1 VWSSRIRPIRAAQ
14 RRSRV
19 DLTQEQVEAAEA
31 CGCALLPATEAQIAL
46 LSMQRRVFRI
56 DGSPFVATRDGGSF
70 FETRGTLTL
79 LIEGHGHTAAARSG
93 LHASGKK
100 AVGPIGMEAHLR
112 RTRCR
117 SGGCGSFPLRGLW
130 AGRTASPR

>member
-1 VWSSRIRPIRAAQ
+1 MHKSPVPNAVKLGQKTGRGGRQRAGA
-14 RRSRV
+14 
-19 DLTQEQVEAAEA
+19 
-31 CGCALLPATEAQIAL
+31 
-46 LSMQRRVFRI
+46 
-56 DGSPFVATRDGGSF
+56 GGS
-70 FETRGTLTL
+70 
-79 LIEGHGHTAAARSG
+79 HVHTAAARSG

-100 AVGPIGMEAHLR
+100 AIRPIGMEAHLR